1 MHFSYFDRQE
11 LEACRMNLC
20 IIGACLLGRMNP
32 TTKEQREVLDL
43 LRKQLPEGLGTG
55 AGRREA

>member
-1 MHFSYFDRQE
+1 
-11 LEACRMNLC
+11 MNLC